1 MNYHQPIPSCAPV
14 LGLYLILYIYDR
26 MMIMRNPN
34 RLINDFKN
42 QRKDTIWKHLD
53 AMAANYAVYSTH
65 LNGLSPFLTDCD
77 VYLYCSETN
86 VVIVC
91 LDSCGHC
98 GEQVY
103 EESETL
109 SPIIYEDGSEP
120 RVSMV
125 WKMAKAVSLV
135 KRQLFLNNPDIA
147 VYGVLLTEAEI
158 INAYELYPMWG
169 KHDFM
174 VIDDLTRLK
183 YKKIKVCSVEND
195 YLDCKEY
202 IRTILDASL
211 DEAQEGSSTI
221 FGSKPTYESNPV
233 DDFEKMLNE
242 FINSGMEPHPMATPM
257 FPDQNEHETDYESED
272 DESEDDVSANDSSFD
287 NNSPIEDELFPSGEI
302 DQNNNISVKVEILR
316 PIPNPREELDKLV
329 GCTDIKRRMD
339 ELVALTSYNKMMHEL
354 FPENKQHAVSLHSI
368 FLGRPGTGKT
378 TVCKI
383 FGSLLR
389 QAGALSKGHV
399 VVCDR
404 GTFLGTLWGDEERSV
419 RQVLEMAK
427 GGVLMI
433 DEAYLLNGKH
443 DHDPGKLVIQLLMNI
458 LADESQRDI
467 AVVLCGYKEPMMK
480 MLDTN
485 PGLLSRFPN
494 MFESTDFTIDE
505 LLEITRFRVKDY
517 DYKFTTQAWEK
528 YSSMLAQAYKM
539 RDPETWGNARFIA
552 NQLERIYI
560 QHANRCIRHQP
571 KDKQDLL
578 MLTSEDI
585 LPIDFPRQKTRI
597 GF

>member
-1 MNYHQPIPSCAPV
+1 
-14 LGLYLILYIYDR
+14 

-34 RLINDFKN
+34 RLINDFMN

-65 LNGLSPFLTDCD
+65 LKGLSPFLSDCD
-77 VYLYCSETN
+77 VFLYCSETN

-91 LDSCGHC
+91 LDCCGHC

-103 EESETL
+103 EESDTL

-125 WKMAKAVSLV
+125 WKIAKAVSLV
-135 KRQLFLNNPDIA
+135 KRQLLLSHPDIA

-158 INAYELYPMWG
+158 LNAYELYHMWG

-211 DEAQEGSSTI
+211 DEAQEESNTI
-221 FGSKPTYESNPV
+221 IGSKPRYESNPV

-272 DESEDDVSANDSSFD
+272 DESEDDVSENDSSFD

-316 PIPNPREELDKLV
+316 PIPNPREELDKP
-329 GCTDIKRRMD
+329 GW
-339 ELVALTSYNKMMHEL
+339 
-354 FPENKQHAVSLHSI
+354 LH
-368 FLGRPGTGKT
+368 
-378 TVCKI
+378 
-383 FGSLLR
+383 
-389 QAGALSKGHV
+389 
-399 VVCDR
+399 
-404 GTFLGTLWGDEERSV
+404 
-419 RQVLEMAK
+419 
-427 GGVLMI
+427 
-433 DEAYLLNGKH
+433 
-443 DHDPGKLVIQLLMNI
+443 
-458 LADESQRDI
+458 
-467 AVVLCGYKEPMMK
+467 
-480 MLDTN
+480 
-485 PGLLSRFPN
+485 
-494 MFESTDFTIDE
+494 
-505 LLEITRFRVKDY
+505 
-517 DYKFTTQAWEK
+517 
-528 YSSMLAQAYKM
+528 
-539 RDPETWGNARFIA
+539 
-552 NQLERIYI
+552 
-560 QHANRCIRHQP
+560 
-571 KDKQDLL
+571 
-578 MLTSEDI
+578 
-585 LPIDFPRQKTRI
+585 
-597 GF
+597 